1 MAQRRP
7 LPVFLRAYKG
17 PRSYVRPL
25 PHHTVPGRQGSRF
38 TSTQTSA
45 INMGTRMSPGTA
57 LVGQSGKCYVIQQI
71 LQEKENYPLRVYLA
85 QSESEKFVLKNV
97 ADFEYLREI
106 YRRVDGDPYL
116 RLPQDSMVGH
126 SMFVYKY
133 LTTDFLK
140 LPCQLELPL
149 ETTKRVFRDA
159 LQGLAVLHA
168 NDIVH
173 NGNIKANNILVD
185 QEDGKITDVR
195 LGDIEDAAIVPE
207 GSEIAGRQLGN
218 WMWRSPE
225 SHAEGPLNSP
235 SDVFSF
241 AIVCIYAVHKKV
253 IFAVDESELGEGEEK
268 LARVIERQIS
278 FFADQDSIQE
288 FLHHISESPWAEI
301 FRVIRDGF
309 NKENP
314 RRPFALWKGVD
325 PVFKDLV
332 LRMTHFNPDKRITAR
347 EALAHEWFKGI

>member
-1 MAQRRP
+1 MNAAPNIYHYIHVATQDNAGKTTLLYRLKIGEVVTTIP
-7 LPVFLRAYKG
+7 TIGFNVESVTYKNLNFNVWDLG
-17 PRSYVRPL
+17 
-25 PHHTVPGRQGSRF
+25 G
-38 TSTQTSA
+38 QTSIRPYWRCYYA
-45 INMGTRMSPGTA
+45 NTAAVIFVIDSTDIERLGTA
-57 LVGQSGKCYVIQQI
+57 SD
-71 LQEKENYPLRVYLA
+71 ELA
-85 QSESEKFVLKNV
+85 AMLNEE
-97 ADFEYLREI
+97 ELREAALL
-106 YRRVDGDPYL
+106 VFANK
-116 RLPQDSMVGH
+116 QDQPGAKGAGEISEA
-126 SMFVYKY
+126 
-133 LTTDFLK
+133 LK
-140 LPCQLELPL
+140 LGEL
-149 ETTKRVFRDA
+149 RDR
-159 LQGLAVLHA
+159 
-168 NDIVH
+168 NWSIVACSAIDGKGI
-173 NGNIKANNILVD
+173 NEGMDWLVIDIKANNTLVD

-235 SDVFSF
+235 SDIFSF

-288 FLHHISESPWAEI
+288 FLHHIRESPWAEI